1 MKLLK
6 VFGITITLLLAISQI
21 ASAQSQKTAP
31 TYDAVKDFSTQSNPN
46 GVWSY
51 GYLTSWGAP
60 LTLYVWGGTCDQYP
74 GMSWWLTSQCGDVP
88 TVAHN
93 DTDKTNCFGT
103 ICVPPD
109 YLDFDVRSQLSV
121 LRWTAPS
128 SGTFLLQVNA
138 EGLDCCT
145 TSTYFHVL
153 LNSKRSFLK
162 APINSYQWP
171 LSFHPRAW
179 RLSAGDTVDFIVDE
193 GKDGDWHYDSTG
205 VEVKIWTLGQ
215 KGERQ

>member
-6 VFGITITLLLAISQI
+6 VFGITITLLLAISQT
-21 ASAQSQKTAP
+21 APAQSWKTAP

-60 LTLYVWGGTCDQYP
+60 LTLFAWGGTCDIS
-74 GMSWWLTSQCGDVP
+74 GISWWFTSQCQGCTSVF
-88 TVAHN
+88 HN
-93 DTDKTNCFGT
+93 DTTKTVCWASV
-103 ICVPPD
+103 CEPPS
-109 YLDFDVRSQLSV
+109 YLGLNPAGYLSV

-128 SGTFLLQVNA
+128 SGTFLVQVSA

-153 LNSKRSFLK
+153 LNSKHSFLK
-162 APINSYQWP
+162 APITSYQWP

-193 GKDGDWHYDSTG
+193 GKDGDWHSDSTG
-205 VEVKIWTLGQ
+205 VEVKIWSLGQ